1 MRTQIKKKNRHK
13 AQENA
18 GDQVVVI
25 FVCDWLKERREFS
38 GPITEQ
44 NKAKPVH
51 FRIAF
56 ENQLKISLWSTKHD
70 LHQSKLNLQI
80 QETE

>member
-1 MRTQIKKKNRHK
+1 MRTHNKTTKFPK

-56 ENQLKISLWSTKHD
+56 ENQLKISLWTTKHD
-70 LHQSKLNLQI
+70 VHQSKLNLQI

>member
-1 MRTQIKKKNRHK
+1 MRIQSKTTKLPK

-25 FVCDWLKERREFS
+25 FVCDWLIERREFS

-56 ENQLKISLWSTKHD
+56 ENQLKISLGTTKHD
-70 LHQSKLNLQI
+70 VHQSKLNLQI

>member
-1 MRTQIKKKNRHK
+1 MRTHNKTNKFPK

-56 ENQLKISLWSTKHD
+56 ENQLKISLWTTKHD
-70 LHQSKLNLQI
+70 VHQSKLNLQI

>member
-1 MRTQIKKKNRHK
+1 MRTHNKTTKFPK

-25 FVCDWLKERREFS
+25 FVRDWLKERREFS
-38 GPITEQ
+38 GPIREQ
-44 NKAKPVH
+44 NTAKPVH

-56 ENQLKISLWSTKHD
+56 ENQLKISL
-70 LHQSKLNLQI
+70 
-80 QETE
+80 